1 MSKKCTHS
9 ALEPQLQLAHAQNE
23 LVKQTLLQDLL
34 IFKQTSSASTQ
45 YTDLTENIIIDRLK
59 VDKANLQFDIRAMH
73 RQTDALHRE
82 YANKLIYMEEVW
94 LIELYVGVREVGS

>member
-1 MSKKCTHS
+1 MSKKCKHS
-9 ALEPQLQLAHAQNE
+9 DLEPQLQLAHAQNE